1 MGDNLLLKEYI
12 QIYEPLIASMQ
23 VCFGDKIEFIVHDV
37 SQPESSVVYVSGNVT
52 NRRLGAPL
60 TNVVLKAITEHGDA
74 APDMLGYAA
83 VSREGKNLKSSTV
96 FIRNQEG
103 HIIGCLCYNL
113 DLTDFIIAEK
123 LLKSIAC
130 TQPTQ
135 PPEERAGMEIFAQD
149 VGEVVEEIIQYEV
162 DRSNKPVAIMSK
174 ADKLQLI
181 ENLESKGVFS
191 VKNSAETMAHIL
203 GTSVYTIYNYLKE
216 IRNNHKFDAV

>member
-1 MGDNLLLKEYI
+1 
-12 QIYEPLIASMQ
+12 
-23 VCFGDKIEFIVHDV
+23 
-37 SQPESSVVYVSGNVT
+37 
-52 NRRLGAPL
+52 
-60 TNVVLKAITEHGDA
+60 
-74 APDMLGYAA
+74 
-83 VSREGKNLKSSTV
+83 
-96 FIRNQEG
+96 
-103 HIIGCLCYNL
+103 
-113 DLTDFIIAEK
+113 
-123 LLKSIAC
+123 
-130 TQPTQ
+130 
-135 PPEERAGMEIFAQD
+135 MEIFAQD